1 MNKNNALRPIIVFLA
16 VLSVLVLI
24 LSCKEGSEDTLQT
37 NEIAIAKPEVKKVK
51 SPRSKLSQ
59 EFKTYWY
66 SGQAEITSYKLQQAR
81 YGELRDGTAV
91 LVYVTED
98 FLPETQVKA
107 DNYSED
113 NIPVL
118 KLNATKNFNTGIYPY
133 SIMQST
139 FYPVANNRHAIK
151 ISASVQEWCGQVYAQ
166 LNNRDT
172 FEIMSH
178 SYFQGEAD
186 QNLSIKKTWTENE
199 LWTKLRIDPKSLPT
213 GSLSIIPSLEYT
225 RLKHKAIKPYAASAR
240 LEEGKYTIVYN
251 ELNRSL
257 VIDFNPEFPYDILG
271 WEESIPLSYGE
282 SAMSITTK
290 ATKLETIKSAYWGQ
304 NSNADTHLRASLKL
318 E

>member
-1 MNKNNALRPIIVFLA
+1 MNKNNALKPIIVFLA
-16 VLSVLVLI
+16 VLSVLILI
-24 LSCKEGSEDTLQT
+24 LSCNDDTKAKAQTED
-37 NEIAIAKPEVKKVK
+37 IAI
-51 SPRSKLSQ
+51 
-59 EFKTYWY
+59 
-66 SGQAEITSYKLQQAR
+66 
-81 YGELRDGTAV
+81 GELREGHAV

-107 DNYSED
+107 DMYSED

-139 FYPVANNRHAIK
+139 FYPVANDQHAIK

-166 LNNRDT
+166 LNNRAQ
-172 FEIMSH
+172 FEVMAH

-186 QNLSIKKTWTENE
+186 QSFTLNKTWTENE

-225 RLKHKAIKPYAASAR
+225 RLKHKDIKPYKASAL
-240 LEEGKYTIVYN
+240 LENDTYTITYG

-257 VIDFNPEFPYDILG
+257 VINFNPEFPYDILG
-271 WEESIPLSYGE
+271 WQETIPMGYGNTGE
-282 SAMSITTK
+282 TITTS
-290 ATKLETIKSAYWGQ
+290 AVKLKSIQSAYWGQ
-304 NSNADTHLRASLKL
+304 NSNADEHLRTDLKL
-318 E
+318 EN